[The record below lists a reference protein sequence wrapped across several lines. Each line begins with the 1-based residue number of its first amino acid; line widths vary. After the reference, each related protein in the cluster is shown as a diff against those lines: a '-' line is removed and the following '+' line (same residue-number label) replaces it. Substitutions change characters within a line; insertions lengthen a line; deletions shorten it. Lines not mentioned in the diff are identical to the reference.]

1 MGNTWIISDTH
12 FGHANILRFTSANG
26 NLIRPEFETVEE
38 MDDIMCQNWVRKVK
52 NNDTI
57 YHLGDVAI
65 PRKSLQ
71 LIGKL
76 PGRKILIKGNHDI
89 FKLHD
94 YVGIFVDIR
103 AYKTYPDKGIICSHI
118 PISDRQLN
126 NRFKFNVHGHMHT
139 NSMEDSKYL
148 NVCVEKTN
156 YSPVLLDEVLERI
169 KNYE

>member
-1 MGNTWIISDTH
+1 MGATWIISDTH
-12 FGHANILRFTSANG
+12 FGHANILRFTGADG

-38 MDDIMCQNWVRKVK
+38 MDDIMCQNWSRKVK
-52 NNDTI
+52 NSDTI

-65 PRKSLQ
+65 PRKFLQ

-89 FKLHD
+89 FKLQD
-94 YVGIFVDIR
+94 YTEIFVDIR
-103 AYKTYPDKGIICSHI
+103 IICSHI

-156 YSPVLLDEVLERI
+156 YSPISLDEVLERI